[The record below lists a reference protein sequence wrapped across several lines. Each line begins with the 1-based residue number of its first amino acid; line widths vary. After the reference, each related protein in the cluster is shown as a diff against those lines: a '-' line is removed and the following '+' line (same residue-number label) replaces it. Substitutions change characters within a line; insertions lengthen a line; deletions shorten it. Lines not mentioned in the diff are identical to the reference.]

1 MGTFTETVYI
11 SDGNGGPVVS
21 VDVLVDTG
29 ATFTVLPA
37 SLLRDRLGIGHRRE
51 DTFILAD
58 GGKKTLPIGDAH
70 IAVAGREAPSP
81 VVFGAEDRFLMG
93 ATSLQSLGLVADT
106 TNHRLIP
113 APELYL

>member
-1 MGTFTETVYI
+1 MGTFTETVYV
-11 SDGNGGPVVS
+11 SDGNGGTGIS

-37 SLLRDRLGIGHRRE
+37 SFLRDQLGIMHRRE

-58 GGKKTLPIGDAH
+58 GSKQTLPIGDAH
-70 IAVAGREAPSP
+70 IAVAGRQAPSP

-93 ATSLQSLGLVADT
+93 ATSLQSLGLIADT

>member
-1 MGTFTETVYI
+1 MGTFTETVYV
-11 SDGNGGPVVS
+11 SDGNGGPGVS
-21 VDVLVDTG
+21 VEVLVDTG

-37 SLLRDRLGIGHRRE
+37 SLLRDRLGIKHRRE

-58 GGKKTLPIGDAH
+58 GTRQTLPIGDIH
-70 IAVAGREAPSP
+70 IAAAGWEAPSP
-81 VVFGAEDRFLMG
+81 VVFGAGDRFLMG

>member
-1 MGTFTETVYI
+1 MGTFTETVYV
-11 SDGNGGPVVS
+11 SDGNGGSGIS
-21 VDVLVDTG
+21 VEVLVDTG

-37 SLLRDRLGIGHRRE
+37 SLLRDQLGIGHRRE

-58 GGKKTLPIGDAH
+58 GSRQTLPIGDVH
-70 IAVAGREAPSP
+70 ITAAGREAPSP
-81 VVFGAEDRFLMG
+81 VVFGAEDRFLLG

-106 TNHRLIP
+106 TNHRLMP

>member
-1 MGTFTETVYI
+1 MGTFTETVYV
-11 SDGNGGPVVS
+11 SDGNGGPGIS
-21 VDVLVDTG
+21 VEVLIDTG

-37 SLLRDRLGIGHRRE
+37 SMLRDQLGIRHRRE

-58 GGKKTLPIGDAH
+58 GSKQTLPIGDAR

-81 VVFGAEDRFLMG
+81 VVFGAEDRFLLG

-106 TNHRLIP
+106 TNHRLVP

>member
-1 MGTFTETVYI
+1 MGTFKETVYV
-11 SDGNGGPVVS
+11 SDGNGGPGVS

-29 ATFTVLPA
+29 TTFTVLPA
-37 SLLRDRLGIGHRRE
+37 SMLRDQLGIGHRGE

-58 GGKKTLPIGDAH
+58 GSKQKLPIGDVY
-70 IAVAGREAPSP
+70 ISVAGREAPSP
-81 VVFGAEDRFLMG
+81 VVFGAEDRFLLG
-93 ATSLQSLGLVADT
+93 ATSLQSLRLVADT

>member
-1 MGTFTETVYI
+1 MCTFTETVYI
-11 SDGNGGPVVS
+11 SDGNGGPGVS

-37 SLLRDRLGIGHRRE
+37 SLLRDQLGIGHTAE

-58 GGKKTLPIGDAH
+58 GSKQTLPIGDVH

-81 VVFGAEDRFLMG
+81 VVFGAEDRFILG
-93 ATSLQSLGLVADT
+93 AMSLQSLRLVADT
-106 TNHRLIP
+106 TNHRLMP